1 MIILVGAVLVGLVLG
16 LLAYIFTRDSLS
28 KYDLPQ
34 GQRFNPADATA
45 VTASAAAVVALNKR
59 LRGASGPLEKL
70 PWSQRIHSM
79 RETMDTFFAGAETT
93 SVVTP
98 VDAAG
103 VPSEWVVAPGADSS
117 RRFLYIHG
125 GAFMAGSP
133 KGYRVLTDKLSALT
147 NSAVLAIDYRL
158 MPENKRLDC
167 VEDCRTSYDWML
179 ENGPRGPDAETL
191 ESPSAVLVAGDS
203 AGGNLTLVLLAWIRD
218 NQRPVPNAALA
229 LSPVTDARFVSPS
242 IRGNL
247 DSDVILR
254 PLAKRLAWVPGFMI
268 GLAGRFMAG
277 HKASDPVVSPLLGD
291 LAGLPPI
298 LVLASDCVI
307 LRDDGLRYVNKAVEA
322 GTDATLMLWDNV
334 PHVWPIFYTDL
345 PEAGEALEQVDI
357 FFKAHS

>member
-1 MIILVGAVLVGLVLG
+1 MIILAGAVLVGLVLM
-16 LLAYIFTRDSLS
+16 LLAYMFTRDSLS
-28 KYDLPQ
+28 KYDLPE
-34 GQRFNPADATA
+34 GQRFSPADATA
-45 VTASAAAVVALNKR
+45 VAASAAAVKALNKR
-59 LRGASGPLEKL
+59 LRGASGGLGKMSR
-70 PWSQRIHSM
+70 SQRIHSM
-79 RETMDTFFAGAETT
+79 RETMDTFFAGADTP

-103 VPSEWVVAPGADSS
+103 VPAEWVVAPGADNS

-133 KGYRVLTDKLSALT
+133 KGYRVLTDKLSEIT

-179 ENGPRGPDAETL
+179 ENGPEGPDATA
-191 ESPSAVLVAGDS
+191 PSAVFVAGDS

-218 NQRPVPNAALA
+218 NQRRAPNAALA

-254 PLAKRLAWVPGFMI
+254 PLAKRLAWVPGFLI
-268 GLAGRFMAG
+268 GLAGRYMAG
-277 HKASDPVVSPLLGD
+277 HNASDPVVSPLLGD
-291 LAGLPPI
+291 LAGLPPL
-298 LVLASDCVI
+298 LVLASDCEI
-307 LRDDGLRYVNKAVEA
+307 LRDDGRRYVNKAVEA
-322 GTDATLMLWDNV
+322 GTDATLMLWGNV
-334 PHVWPIFYTDL
+334 PHVWPIFYPDL
-345 PEAGEALEQVDI
+345 PEAAEALEQVDM
-357 FFKAHS
+357 FFKRHS

>member
-1 MIILVGAVLVGLVLG
+1 MIILAGAVLVGLVFS
-16 LLAYIFTRDSLS
+16 LLTYIFTRDSLS
-28 KYDLPQ
+28 KYDLPE
-34 GQRFNPADATA
+34 GQRFSPADATA
-45 VTASAAAVVALNKR
+45 VAASAAAVKALNKR
-59 LRGASGPLEKL
+59 LRGASGPLEKM

-79 RETMDTFFAGAETT
+79 RETMDTFFAGADTS
-93 SVVTP
+93 SVVSP

-103 VPSEWVVAPGADSS
+103 VAAEWVVAPGVDSS

-133 KGYRVLTDKLSALT
+133 KGYRVLTDKLSEIT

-179 ENGPRGPDAETL
+179 ENGPQGPDATA
-191 ESPSAVLVAGDS
+191 PSAVFVAGDS
-203 AGGNLTLVLLAWIRD
+203 AGGNLTLALLAWIRD
-218 NQRPVPNAALA
+218 TQRAAPNAALA

-254 PLAKRLAWVPGFMI
+254 PLAKRLAWVPGFLI

-291 LAGLPPI
+291 LANLPPI
-298 LVLASDCVI
+298 LVLASDCEI
-307 LRDDGLRYVNKAVEA
+307 LRDDGRRYVNKAVEA
-322 GTDATLMLWDNV
+322 GTDASLMLWDNV
-334 PHVWPIFYTDL
+334 PHVWPIFYPDL
-345 PEAGEALEQVDI
+345 PEAAEALEQVDI
-357 FFKAHS
+357 FFRRHS

>member
-1 MIILVGAVLVGLVLG
+1 VIILVGAVLVGLVLG
-16 LLAYIFTRDSLS
+16 LLVYIFTRDSLS

-34 GQRFNPADATA
+34 GQRFSPADATA
-45 VTASAAAVVALNKR
+45 VAASAAAVVALNKR

-79 RETMDTFFAGAETT
+79 RETIDTFFAGAETT

-191 ESPSAVLVAGDS
+191 ESPSCVFVAGDS

-218 NQRPVPNAALA
+218 NQRRVPNAALA

-254 PLAKRLAWVPGFMI
+254 PLAKRLAWLPGFMI

-277 HKASDPVVSPLLGD
+277 HRASDPVVSPLLGD
-291 LAGLPPI
+291 LGGLPPI
-298 LVLASDCVI
+298 LVVASDCEI
-307 LRDDGLRYVNKAVEA
+307 LRDDGRRYVNKAVEA

-334 PHVWPIFYTDL
+334 PHVWPIFYPDL
-345 PEAGEALEQVDI
+345 PEAGEALEQVDM
-357 FFKAHS
+357 FFKGYS

>member
-1 MIILVGAVLVGLVLG
+1 MIILAGVVLVGLVLG

-34 GQRFNPADATA
+34 GQRFSPADATA
-45 VTASAAAVVALNKR
+45 VAASAAAVAALNKR

-167 VEDCRTSYDWML
+167 VEDCLTSYDWML

-254 PLAKRLAWVPGFMI
+254 PLAKRLAWVLGFMI

-277 HKASDPVVSPLLGD
+277 HRASDPVVSPLLGD
-291 LAGLPPI
+291 LGGLPPI
-298 LVLASDCVI
+298 LVLASDCEI
-307 LRDDGLRYVNKAVEA
+307 LRDDGRRYVNKAVEA

-334 PHVWPIFYTDL
+334 PHVWPIFYPDL
-345 PEAGEALEQVDI
+345 PEAGEALEQVDM
-357 FFKAHS
+357 FFRRHS

>member
-1 MIILVGAVLVGLVLG
+1 MIILAGAVLVGLVFV
-16 LLAYIFTRDSLS
+16 LLAYLFTRDSLS
-28 KYDLPQ
+28 KYDLPE
-34 GQRFNPADATA
+34 GQRFSPADATA
-45 VTASAAAVVALNKR
+45 VAASAAAVKALNKR
-59 LRGASGPLEKL
+59 LRGASGPLEKM

-79 RETMDTFFAGAETT
+79 RETMDTFFAGADTS
-93 SVVTP
+93 SVVSP

-103 VPSEWVVAPGADSS
+103 VAAEWVVAPGVDSS

-133 KGYRVLTDKLSALT
+133 KGYRVLTDKLSEIT

-179 ENGPRGPDAETL
+179 ENGPQGPDVTA
-191 ESPSAVLVAGDS
+191 PSAVFVAGDS
-203 AGGNLTLVLLAWIRD
+203 AGGNLTLALLAWIRD
-218 NQRPVPNAALA
+218 TQRAAPNAALA

-254 PLAKRLAWVPGFMI
+254 PLAKRLAWVPGFLI

-291 LAGLPPI
+291 LANLPPI
-298 LVLASDCVI
+298 LVLASDCEI
-307 LRDDGLRYVNKAVEA
+307 LRDDGRRYVNKAVEA
-322 GTDATLMLWDNV
+322 GTHATLMLWDNV
-334 PHVWPIFYTDL
+334 PHVWPIFYPDL
-345 PEAGEALEQVDI
+345 PEAAEALEQVDI
-357 FFKAHS
+357 FFRRHS

>member
-1 MIILVGAVLVGLVLG
+1 VIILAGAVLVGLVLSG
-16 LLAYIFTRDSLS
+16 LAFLFTRDSLS
-28 KYDLPQ
+28 KYDLPE
-34 GQRFNPADATA
+34 GQRFSPADATA
-45 VTASAAAVVALNKR
+45 AAASAAAVKALNKR
-59 LRGASGPLEKL
+59 LRGASGPLEKM

-79 RETMDTFFAGAETT
+79 RETMDTFFAGADTS

-103 VPSEWVVAPGADSS
+103 VAAEWVVALGADSS

-133 KGYRVLTDKLSALT
+133 KGYRVLTDKLSGIT

-167 VEDCRTSYDWML
+167 VEDCCTSYDWML
-179 ENGPRGPDAETL
+179 ENGPQGPDATA
-191 ESPSAVLVAGDS
+191 PSAVFVAGDS

-218 NQRPVPNAALA
+218 TQRAAPNAALA

-254 PLAKRLAWVPGFMI
+254 PLAKRLAWVPGFLI

-277 HKASDPVVSPLLGD
+277 HNASDPVVSPLLGD

-298 LVLASDCVI
+298 LVLASDCEI
-307 LRDDGLRYVNKAVEA
+307 LRDDGRRYVNKAVEA
-322 GTDATLMLWDNV
+322 GTDASLMLWDNV
-334 PHVWPIFYTDL
+334 PHVWPVFYPDL
-345 PEAGEALEQVDI
+345 PEAGEALEQVDM
-357 FFKAHS
+357 FFKRHS

>member
-1 MIILVGAVLVGLVLG
+1 VIILAGVVLVGLVLG

-34 GQRFNPADATA
+34 GQRFSPADATA
-45 VTASAAAVVALNKR
+45 VAASAAAVAALNKR

-167 VEDCRTSYDWML
+167 VEDCRASYDWML

-277 HKASDPVVSPLLGD
+277 HRASDPVVSPLLGD

-298 LVLASDCVI
+298 LVLASDCEI
-307 LRDDGLRYVNKAVEA
+307 LRDDGRRYVNKAVEA

-334 PHVWPIFYTDL
+334 PHVWPIFYPDL
-345 PEAGEALEQVDI
+345 PEAGEALEQVEM
-357 FFKAHS
+357 FFRRHS

>member
-1 MIILVGAVLVGLVLG
+1 MIILAGVVLVGLVLG

-34 GQRFNPADATA
+34 GQRFSPADATA
-45 VTASAAAVVALNKR
+45 VAASAAAVAALNKR

-167 VEDCRTSYDWML
+167 VEDCRASYDWML

-277 HKASDPVVSPLLGD
+277 HRASDPVVSPLLGD

-298 LVLASDCVI
+298 LVLASDCEI
-307 LRDDGLRYVNKAVEA
+307 LRDDGRRYVNKAVEA
-322 GTDATLMLWDNV
+322 GTDASLMLWDNV
-334 PHVWPIFYTDL
+334 PHVWPIFYPDL
-345 PEAGEALEQVDI
+345 PEAGEALEQVEM
-357 FFKAHS
+357 FFKRHS

>member
-1 MIILVGAVLVGLVLG
+1 MIILAGAVLVGLVFV
-16 LLAYIFTRDSLS
+16 LLAYLFTRDSLS
-28 KYDLPQ
+28 KYDLPE
-34 GQRFNPADATA
+34 GQRFSPADATA
-45 VTASAAAVVALNKR
+45 VAASAAAVKALNKR
-59 LRGASGPLEKL
+59 LRGASGPLEKM

-79 RETMDTFFAGAETT
+79 RETMDTFFAGADTS
-93 SVVTP
+93 SVVSP

-103 VPSEWVVAPGADSS
+103 VAAEWVVAPGVDSS

-133 KGYRVLTDKLSALT
+133 KGYRVLTDKLSEIT

-179 ENGPRGPDAETL
+179 ENGPQGPDATA
-191 ESPSAVLVAGDS
+191 PSAVFVAGDS
-203 AGGNLTLVLLAWIRD
+203 AGGNLTLALLAWIRD
-218 NQRPVPNAALA
+218 TQRAAPNAALA

-254 PLAKRLAWVPGFMI
+254 PLAKRLAWVPGFLI

-291 LAGLPPI
+291 LANLPPI
-298 LVLASDCVI
+298 LVLASDCEI
-307 LRDDGLRYVNKAVEA
+307 LRDDGRRYVNKAVEA
-322 GTDATLMLWDNV
+322 GTDASLMLWDNV
-334 PHVWPIFYTDL
+334 PHVWPIFYPDL
-345 PEAGEALEQVDI
+345 PEAAEALEQVDI
-357 FFKAHS
+357 FFRRHS

>member
-1 MIILVGAVLVGLVLG
+1 MIILAGAVLVGLVFS
-16 LLAYIFTRDSLS
+16 LLTYIFTRDSLS
-28 KYDLPQ
+28 KYDLPE
-34 GQRFNPADATA
+34 GQRFSPADATA
-45 VTASAAAVVALNKR
+45 VAASAAAVKALNKR
-59 LRGASGPLEKL
+59 LRGASGPLEKM

-79 RETMDTFFAGAETT
+79 RETMDTFFAGADTS
-93 SVVTP
+93 SVVSP

-103 VPSEWVVAPGADSS
+103 VAAEWVVAPGVDSS

-133 KGYRVLTDKLSALT
+133 KGYRVLTDKLSEIT

-179 ENGPRGPDAETL
+179 ENGPQGPDVTA
-191 ESPSAVLVAGDS
+191 PSAVFVAGDS
-203 AGGNLTLVLLAWIRD
+203 AGGNLTLALLAWIRD
-218 NQRPVPNAALA
+218 TQRAAPNAALA

-254 PLAKRLAWVPGFMI
+254 PLAKRLAWVPGFLI

-291 LAGLPPI
+291 LANLPPI
-298 LVLASDCVI
+298 LVLASDCEI
-307 LRDDGLRYVNKAVEA
+307 LRDDGRRYVNKAVEA
-322 GTDATLMLWDNV
+322 GTHATLMLWDNV
-334 PHVWPIFYTDL
+334 PHVWPIFYPDL
-345 PEAGEALEQVDI
+345 PEAAEALEQVDI
-357 FFKAHS
+357 FFRRHS

>member
-1 MIILVGAVLVGLVLG
+1 VIILVGAVLVGLVLG
-16 LLAYIFTRDSLS
+16 LLVYIFTRDSLS

-34 GQRFNPADATA
+34 GQRFSPADATA
-45 VTASAAAVVALNKR
+45 VAASAAAVVALNKR

-98 VDAAG
+98 VDDAG

-191 ESPSAVLVAGDS
+191 ESPSCVFVAGDS

-218 NQRPVPNAALA
+218 NQRRVPNAALA

-254 PLAKRLAWVPGFMI
+254 PLAKRLAWLPGFMI

-277 HKASDPVVSPLLGD
+277 HRASDPVVSPLLGD
-291 LAGLPPI
+291 LGGLPPI
-298 LVLASDCVI
+298 LVLASDCEI
-307 LRDDGLRYVNKAVEA
+307 LRDDGRRYVNKAVEA

-334 PHVWPIFYTDL
+334 PHVWPIFYPDL
-345 PEAGEALEQVDI
+345 PEAGEALEQVDM
-357 FFKAHS
+357 FFKGYS